1 MSASWS
7 LAEVYLV
14 DGDTYFT
21 VGLSNL
27 MIGCADYRNDEGDE
41 R

>member
-1 MSASWS
+1 MSAFSS

-14 DGDTYFT
+14 GGVTDFI
-21 VGLSNL
+21 VGFSNL
-27 MIGCADYRNDEGDE
+27 MIGCADHRNDEGDE